1 MSPHE
6 IELGVNFRER
16 YDGESVVCRY
26 EVDVRLPTH
35 TANGAIQ
42 AAAYESLRDR
52 CREAALA
59 ELSRLI
65 APGGDCN

>member
-6 IELGVNFRER
+6 IETGINARER
-16 YDGESVVCRY
+16 YDGTHVTCRY
-26 EVDVRLPTH
+26 EVDVRLPAH

-42 AAAYESLRDR
+42 TDVYKVLLDC

-59 ELSRLI
+59 ALSRLLE
-65 APGGDCN
+65 PGGGAE